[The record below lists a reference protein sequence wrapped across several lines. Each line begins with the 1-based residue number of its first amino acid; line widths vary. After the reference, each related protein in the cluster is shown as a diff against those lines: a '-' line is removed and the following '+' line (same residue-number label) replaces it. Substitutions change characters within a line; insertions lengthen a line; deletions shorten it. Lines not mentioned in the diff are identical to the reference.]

1 MEDQKYSLIG
11 VDGNAF
17 CIMGYISNA
26 MRRTGYSEE
35 EIDKYL
41 SEAQSSD
48 YSNLVAV
55 SSDQINKVNE
65 VLISKEEQK

>member
-11 VDGNAF
+11 IDGNAF
-17 CIMGYISNA
+17 CIMGYVSKA
-26 MRRTGYSEE
+26 MRRTGYSKE
-35 EIDKYL
+35 EIDEYL

-55 SSDQINKVNE
+55 SSDQIDKVNG
-65 VLISKEEQK
+65 VLTSKQEQ

>member
-11 VDGNAF
+11 IDGNAF
-17 CIMGYISNA
+17 CIMGYVSKA
-26 MRRTGYSEE
+26 MRRTGYSKE

-41 SEAQSSD
+41 SEAQSGD

-55 SSDQINKVNE
+55 SSDQIDKVNE
-65 VLISKEEQK
+65 VLTLKGE

>member
-17 CIMGYISNA
+17 CIMGYVAKA
-26 MRRTGYSEE
+26 MKRNGYSKE
-35 EIDKYL
+35 EIDEYL
-41 SEAQSSD
+41 SEAQSGD

-55 SSDQINKVNE
+55 SSDQIDKLNGKY
-65 VLISKEEQK
+65 